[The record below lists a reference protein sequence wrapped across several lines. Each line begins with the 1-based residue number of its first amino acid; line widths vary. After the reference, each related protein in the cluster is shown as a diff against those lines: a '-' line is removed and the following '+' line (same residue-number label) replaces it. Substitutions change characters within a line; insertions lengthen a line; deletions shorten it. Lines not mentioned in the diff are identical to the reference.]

1 MTPYEM
7 ARLASLRV
15 AGVLPWMVRKELKRL
30 LPSSP
35 TEARILDVGARSS
48 PYTIGL
54 PCRVTMLDIPQE
66 SKVQE
71 KLNLGYSEQL
81 LEMISR
87 RRSNV
92 EDVVLAD
99 MAKCPLPSEYFD
111 GAVSVE
117 TIEHVD
123 DPEGFVAQVARVLK
137 PLGWFYLTTPN
148 GDYIPN
154 TNPDHR
160 RHFRRVDLEGLLSR
174 HFGLTSVIYGVR
186 TGKHHLRS
194 IEGLRLHNPAASLG
208 VVKSSLVNRAQSRG
222 LAGQP
227 RRTANLFATAWKI

>member
-1 MTPYEM
+1 MTPHEM
-7 ARLASLRV
+7 ARLASLSV
-15 AGVLPWMVRKELKRL
+15 AGVLPWIVRKELKRL

-35 TEARILDVGARSS
+35 SEARILDVGARSS

-54 PCRVTMLDIPQE
+54 DCRVTMLDIPQE

-71 KLNLGYSEQL
+71 ELKLGYTEQL
-81 LEMISR
+81 LEMIRR

-92 EDVVLAD
+92 EDVVLED
-99 MAKCPLPSEYFD
+99 MAQCSLPSESFD
-111 GAVSVE
+111 GVVSVE

-123 DPEGFVAQVARVLK
+123 DPEGFVAQIARVLK
-137 PLGWFYLTTPN
+137 RLGWFYLTTPN

-160 RHFRRVDLEGLLSR
+160 RHYKRGDLEELLSR
-174 HFGLTSVIYGVR
+174 HFGMTSVTYGVR

-194 IEGLRLHNPAASLG
+194 IGGLRLREPVAALA
-208 VVKSSLVNRAQSRG
+208 VMRSSLVNRVQSRE
-222 LAGQP
+222 LAAQP